1 VDLEALAREALAL
14 SEPLARERGL
24 RLEARLQ
31 PLRVRTHRDRALQ
44 VLLNLLANALRH
56 ARSRVVLELRAE
68 AGEARF
74 RVVDDGPGVPE
85 ALREHI
91 FAPFQS
97 YAGGTG
103 LGLAIAR
110 RLSEALGGR
119 VFLEDGEGGVFV
131 FALPLEGD
139 HGRGAD
145 RGR

>member
-1 VDLEALAREALAL
+1 MNEVNNDITLNISNETTGTHLSASLKDLQ
-14 SEPLARERGL
+14 EPFYSTK
-24 RLEARLQ
+24 
-31 PLRVRTHRDRALQ
+31 P
-44 VLLNLLANALRH
+44 
-56 ARSRVVLELRAE
+56 S
-68 AGEARF
+68 
-74 RVVDDGPGVPE
+74 GV
-85 ALREHI
+85 
-91 FAPFQS
+91 
-97 YAGGTG
+97 GMG